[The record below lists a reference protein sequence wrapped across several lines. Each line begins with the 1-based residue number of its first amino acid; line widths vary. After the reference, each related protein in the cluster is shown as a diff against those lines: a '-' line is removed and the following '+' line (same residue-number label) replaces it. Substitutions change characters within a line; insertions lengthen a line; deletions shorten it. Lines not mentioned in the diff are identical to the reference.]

1 MITTAIIEII
11 ATAGLFVII
20 LGELQLNKA
29 LIECNNAPIYIQKI
43 GLFFVPKFIIMRLAV

>member
-11 ATAGLFVII
+11 ATSGLFFII

-29 LIECNNAPIYIQKI
+29 LIN
-43 GLFFVPKFIIMRLAV
+43 VIMRQFIFKRSGFFLYLNL

>member
-11 ATAGLFVII
+11 ATSGLFVII

-43 GLFFVPKFIIMRLAV
+43 GLFLYLNL